1 MNKSNDI
8 DVWRRNLQEV
18 EGELEAKTKE
28 LNDTQVFFC
37 SAINRLA
44 RIVSSETSHIQ
55 PQLDGIKKAAA
66 NPKETIALKSAV
78 EALTT
83 KIMQTEPFESDV
95 QTEALSHGAEL
106 YALMKKMSDVEDN
119 IPQILEMRRRVS
131 HISSASELSTVL
143 EDIAIIWKQSINQKT
158 EAGKDSSQFCSILI
172 SEILYQLLEKISFPH
187 DVAGRLNEL
196 KQTLDAGVP
205 VNQWDGLLDQMS
217 DLAVNVQKKIN
228 QERMDIEDFLRQVT
242 SRLQDLDSYILGTQK
257 HHDKAWKHG
266 KALGDAVKSEIQ
278 HLFSNANEALDVDV
292 LKKQIQTRLATI
304 EDHVNGFHLTEKSQ
318 STVANE
324 DVKRLIARLHE
335 LEAES
340 ETLKTRVKKER
351 MQAQTDAL
359 TGIPNRLGYDSRVM
373 QEHARWKRFANPLCI
388 VVWDVDLFKRINDEF
403 GHASGDKA
411 LKAVAKLLAN
421 KIRETDYLARYGGE
435 EFVLIMPGANLA
447 SAKIVAEKLRN
458 VIAQSGF
465 HFNGKPVS
473 ITISGGIAEFTSGDA
488 PSSVFERADKALYR
502 AKAAG
507 RNRVL
512 VDAKD
517 MTAN

>member
-1 MNKSNDI
+1 MNRSNEIDI
-8 DVWRRNLQEV
+8 WRRNLQEV
-18 EGELEAKTKE
+18 EGELEEKTKE
-28 LNDTQVFFC
+28 LNDSQAFFC

-44 RIVSSETSHIQ
+44 RIVNSETSHIQ
-55 PQLDGIKKAAA
+55 PQLDDIKKASA
-66 NPKETIALKSAV
+66 NPKKTVVLKNAV

-83 KIMQTEPFESDV
+83 KIMQMEPVEFVAPTGAS
-95 QTEALSHGAEL
+95 SHGAEL
-106 YALMKKMSDVEDN
+106 YALMKKMSDVEGN

-131 HISSASELSTVL
+131 RISSTSELSSAL
-143 EDIAIIWKQSINQKT
+143 EDIAVIWKQSINQPVGN
-158 EAGKDSSQFCSILI
+158 GKDSSQFCAILI
-172 SEILYQLLEKISFPH
+172 SEILYQLLENISFPH
-187 DVAGRLNEL
+187 EIAGRLNEL

-205 VNQWDGLLDQMS
+205 VNQWEGLLDQMS
-217 DLAVNVQKKIN
+217 DLAVDVQKKIN
-228 QERMDIEDFLRQVT
+228 QERVDIEDFLRQVT
-242 SRLQDLDSYILGTQK
+242 SRLQDLDRYILGTQK
-257 HHDKAWKHG
+257 EHDKAWKHG

-278 HLFSNANEALDVDV
+278 HLFSNANETQDVDV
-292 LKKQIQTRLATI
+292 LKQQIQTRLATI
-304 EDHVNGFHLTEKSQ
+304 ENHVNGFHLTEKSQ

-359 TGIPNRLGYDSRVM
+359 TGIPNRLGYDSRIM
-373 QEHARWKRFANPLCI
+373 QEHARWKRFATPLCL

-411 LKAVAKLLAN
+411 LKAIAKLLIN

-435 EFVLIMPGANLA
+435 EFVLIMPGANLSA
-447 SAKIVAEKLRN
+447 AKIVAEKLRE

-473 ITISGGIAEFTSGDA
+473 ITVSGGIAEFTPGDTTG
-488 PSSVFERADKALYR
+488 SVFERADKALYR
-502 AKAAG
+502 AKSAG
-507 RNRVL
+507 RNCVL
-512 VDAKD
+512 GMEIK
-517 MTAN
+517 